1 VRTNESLK
9 IALVQRAE
17 EEIQKMLE
25 QLQTI
30 KEGDLKE
37 LEQTI
42 LSSSLSMGKGM
53 LEQVLTHAQSEQHES
68 SRRQGSCGHRQRL
81 VGNRSKQVLT
91 MFGKITI
98 QRQYY
103 QCMLPPHE
111 KYVEVCT
118 HGEAHFD
125 EQWGIACGRTSPGVQ
140 KLISFLGASMTLSEA
155 TQVFTSLLP
164 LDLSERQTLNLLQ
177 PVGEALQCQEDKQ
190 MQQTFQ
196 QARKKHTQR
205 TDQESRKAEPI
216 RRLYIELD
224 GVLARLR
231 RGSVPM
237 EEQER
242 KREGDVY
249 REVKVGAVFEAS
261 RGRER
266 SHLVKEVFLDEP
278 GPITYVARR
287 TTAETFGPLLYQL
300 AHSLGLHRAEQVVV
314 LGDGAAWIRRVVAE
328 HFPQAIHIVDLYH
341 AREHVWKVANAVYT
355 RGTQQA
361 STWAHAVCDLLC
373 EGHIEEVV
381 KRIEGLPTIQ
391 PEPGTARSV
400 PEIEAEYFRTNI
412 ERMRYP
418 TFRAQGMHIGSGIAE
433 AACKTVVS
441 TRAKR
446 SGMRWT
452 PAGLDAVLAL
462 RTAVLNRSYEDF
474 WQSRRH
480 RCA

>member
-1 VRTNESLK
+1 MKTNETLK
-9 IALVQRAE
+9 VLLMQQAE
-17 EEIQKMLE
+17 AEIQKLIE
-25 QLQTI
+25 QLQTME
-30 KEGDLKE
+30 EGDLKE
-37 LEQTI
+37 LEQTV
-42 LSSSLSMGKGM
+42 LSSSLSIGKGM
-53 LEQVLTHAQSEQHES
+53 IEQVLTQAQVEEQEV

-91 MFGKITI
+91 MFGKISI

-103 QCMLPPHE
+103 QCILPADE
-111 KYVEVCT
+111 KQLDVCT
-118 HGEAHFD
+118 HGEAPFD
-125 EQWGIACGRTSPGVQ
+125 EQWGLASGRTSPGVQ
-140 KLISFLGASMTLSEA
+140 KLISFLGASMTLAEA

-164 LDLSERQTLNLLQ
+164 LDLSERQALNLLQ
-177 PVGEALQCQEDKQ
+177 PVGQALHCQEDEQ
-190 MQQTFQ
+190 VQQLFH
-196 QARKKHTQR
+196 QARKQGSQSR
-205 TDQESRKAEPI
+205 DQERRKDEPI

-231 RGSVPM
+231 RGRVPM

-266 SHLVKEVFLDEP
+266 SHLVKDVFLDEP

-300 AHSLGLHRAEQVVV
+300 AHRCGLQRAEQVVV

-328 HFPQAIHIVDLYH
+328 QFPDAIQIVDLYH
-341 AREHVWKVANAVYT
+341 AREHIWKVAHAVYG
-355 RGTQQA
+355 RGTSQA
-361 STWAHAVCDLLC
+361 SVWAHPVCDLLS
-373 EGHIEEVV
+373 EGRISEVIQQIEA
-381 KRIEGLPTIQ
+381 LPLLA
-391 PEPGTARSV
+391 PEPGASRSV
-400 PEIEAEYFRTNI
+400 TEIEADYFRTNA

-418 TFRAQGMHIGSGIAE
+418 VFRAQGMHIGSGIAE

-462 RTAVLNRSYEDF
+462 RTAVLNHSYEDF
-474 WQSRRH
+474 WQSQRH